1 MLGEDPRENRIAEW
15 FRGLTMGVRIQIIL
29 FSVVGIVLAAV
40 GSIALI
46 QEAPVLLPTVV
57 PDSKPVPGETPRMA
71 ATNVVKDWRTAEAMA
86 GKQRGPDVA
95 AEGKGEVEA
104 MRKLVSMDP
113 NDADSWDRLG
123 KSLFSSGQHAEA
135 IRAFQRA
142 LEIKPGVAEVLANL
156 GVTLK
161 TSGEMTEYEKIVQ
174 SLALV
179 DPKLARDLMEFSPKK
194 EITPAASSTPPPT
207 PAPSSPQPASAGQN
221 ESGEIG
227 ALRKLVAMDPKDADS
242 WDRLGKAL
250 FVSGNHNEAVR
261 CFEKSLELKPN
272 VVEVLAN
279 LGVAYKTQGRKEAFE
294 EVLAKL
300 TALDPKTGEQLKAFV
315 PAPLEKR

>member
-1 MLGEDPRENRIAEW
+1 M
-15 FRGLTMGVRIQIIL
+15 
-29 FSVVGIVLAAV
+29 
-40 GSIALI
+40 
-46 QEAPVLLPTVV
+46 PTVV
-57 PDSKPVPGETPRMA
+57 PDSKPVPGEIPRVA
-71 ATNVVKDWRTAEAMA
+71 STNVVKDWRTAEAMA
-86 GKQRGPDVA
+86 GKQKGPDVA

-179 DPKLARDLMEFSPKK
+179 DPKLARDLMEFSPGKTG
-194 EITPAASSTPPPT
+194 TPESSSTPPPT
-207 PAPSSPQPASAGQN
+207 PSSPPQSDSVGQN
-221 ESGEIG
+221 ESGEVG

-315 PAPLEKR
+315 PASLEKR

>member
-1 MLGEDPRENRIAEW
+1 MLGEDPRENWLAEW

-29 FSVVGIVLAAV
+29 FSVVGIVLAVA
-40 GSIALI
+40 GGIALI
-46 QEAPVLLPTVV
+46 QEPTVLLPLVA
-57 PDSKPVPGETPRMA
+57 PDSKPVPGEPTRVK
-71 ATNVVKDWRTAEAMA
+71 ATNAVKDWRNAESMKKEIPQ
-86 GKQRGPDVA
+86 GSQVG

-104 MRKLVSMDP
+104 MRKLVAMEP
-113 NDADSWDRLG
+113 NDSDSWNRLG
-123 KSLFSSGQHAEA
+123 KSLYTSGQNAEA
-135 IRAFQRA
+135 VRAFQRA

-161 TSGEMTEYEKIVQ
+161 TTGEMTEYEKIVQ

-179 DPKLARDLMEFSPKK
+179 DPKLARDLMEFSPEK
-194 EITPAASSTPPPT
+194 IGPPVT
-207 PAPSSPQPASAGQN
+207 GGQGEGASAEPSARTD

-250 FVSGNHNEAVR
+250 FVAQKLDEAIQS
-261 CFEKSLELKPN
+261 FEKSLELKPD

-279 LGVAYKTQGRKEAFE
+279 LGVTSKSKGDKSRYAK
-294 EVLAKL
+294 VLEKL
-300 TALDPKTGEQLKAFV
+300 STLDPKTAKELEAYQPS
-315 PAPLEKR
+315 PAK

>member
-1 MLGEDPRENRIAEW
+1 
-15 FRGLTMGVRIQIIL
+15 MGVRIQIVL
-29 FSVVGIVLAAV
+29 FSVVGVVLAVV

-57 PDSKPVPGETPRMA
+57 PDSKPVPGETPRVA

-86 GKQRGPDVA
+86 PKQKGPDVA

-104 MRKLVSMDP
+104 MRKLVEVDP
-113 NDADSWDRLG
+113 NDANSWDRLG

-179 DPKLARDLMEFSPKK
+179 DPKLARDLMEFSPSKTGAP
-194 EITPAASSTPPPT
+194 ESSSTPPPT
-207 PAPSSPQPASAGQN
+207 PSSPPQSDSVGQN
-221 ESGEIG
+221 ESGEVG

-250 FVSGNHNEAVR
+250 FVVKNYDEAIQ
-261 CFEKSLELKPN
+261 CFEKSLELKPD

-279 LGVAYKTQGRKEAFE
+279 LGVTSKSKGDKNRYEK
-294 EVLAKL
+294 VLEKL
-300 TALDPKTGEQLKAFV
+300 STLDPKTAKELEAYQ
-315 PAPLEKR
+315 PAPAK

>member
-29 FSVVGIVLAAV
+29 FSVVGIVLAVA

-57 PDSKPVPGETPRMA
+57 PDSKPVPGETPRVA

-86 GKQRGPDVA
+86 PKQKGPDVA

-104 MRKLVSMDP
+104 MRKLVEVDP
-113 NDADSWDRLG
+113 NDANSWDRLG

-179 DPKLARDLMEFSPKK
+179 DPKLARDLMEFSPGKTGAP
-194 EITPAASSTPPPT
+194 ESSSTPPPT
-207 PAPSSPQPASAGQN
+207 PSSPPQSASVGQN
-221 ESGEIG
+221 ESGEVG

-250 FVSGNHNEAVR
+250 FMAKNYDEAIQ
-261 CFEKSLELKPN
+261 CFEKSLELKPD

-279 LGVAYKTQGRKEAFE
+279 LGVTSKSKGDKGRY
-294 EVLAKL
+294 AKVVEKL
-300 TALDPKTGEQLKAFV
+300 STLDPKTAKELDAYQ
-315 PAPLEKR
+315 PAPGK

>member
-46 QEAPVLLPTVV
+46 QEAPVLLPAVV
-57 PDSKPVPGETPRMA
+57 PDSKPVPGEAPRVA

-86 GKQRGPDVA
+86 AKQKGPNVA

-179 DPKLARDLMEFSPKK
+179 DPKLARDLMEFSPGKTGAP
-194 EITPAASSTPPPT
+194 ESSSTPPS
-207 PAPSSPQPASAGQN
+207 SSPPQSTSVGQN

-227 ALRKLVAMDPKDADS
+227 ALRKLVAIDSKDADS

-250 FVSGNHNEAVR
+250 FMVKNYDEAIQ
-261 CFEKSLELKPN
+261 CFEKSLELKPD

-279 LGVAYKTQGRKEAFE
+279 LGVTSKSKGDKNRYEK
-294 EVLAKL
+294 VLEKL
-300 TALDPKTGEQLKAFV
+300 STLDPKTAKELEAYQ
-315 PAPLEKR
+315 PAPAK

>member
-15 FRGLTMGVRIQIIL
+15 FRGLTMGVRIQIVL
-29 FSVVGIVLAAV
+29 FSVVGVVLAVV

-57 PDSKPVPGETPRMA
+57 PDSKPVPGETPRVA

-86 GKQRGPDVA
+86 PKQKGPDVA

-104 MRKLVSMDP
+104 MRKLVEVDP
-113 NDADSWDRLG
+113 NDANSWDRLG

-179 DPKLARDLMEFSPKK
+179 DPKLARDLMEFSPSKTGAP
-194 EITPAASSTPPPT
+194 ESSSTPPPT
-207 PAPSSPQPASAGQN
+207 PSSPPQSDSVGQN
-221 ESGEIG
+221 ESGEVG

-250 FVSGNHNEAVR
+250 FVVKNYDEAIQ
-261 CFEKSLELKPN
+261 CFEKSLELKPD

-279 LGVAYKTQGRKEAFE
+279 LGVTSKSKGDKNRYEK
-294 EVLAKL
+294 VLEKL
-300 TALDPKTGEQLKAFV
+300 SALDPKTAKELEAYQ
-315 PAPLEKR
+315 PAPAK

>member
-29 FSVVGIVLAAV
+29 FSVVGIVLASV

-46 QEAPVLLPTVV
+46 QEAPVLLPAVV
-57 PDSKPVPGETPRMA
+57 PDSKPVPGETPRVA

-86 GKQRGPDVA
+86 AKQKGPEVA

-179 DPKLARDLMEFSPKK
+179 DPKLARDLMEFSPGKTG
-194 EITPAASSTPPPT
+194 TPESSSTHPPT
-207 PAPSSPQPASAGQN
+207 QSSPPQSDSVGQN
-221 ESGEIG
+221 ESGEVG

-250 FVSGNHNEAVR
+250 FMVKNYDEAIQ
-261 CFEKSLELKPN
+261 CFEKSLELKPD
-272 VVEVLAN
+272 VLEVLAN
-279 LGVAYKTQGRKEAFE
+279 LGVTSKSKGDKSRY
-294 EVLAKL
+294 AKVVEKL
-300 TALDPKTGEQLKAFV
+300 SALDPKTAKELEAYQ
-315 PAPLEKR
+315 PAPAK

>member
-46 QEAPVLLPTVV
+46 QEAPVLLPAVV
-57 PDSKPVPGETPRMA
+57 PDSKPVPGEIPRVA

-86 GKQRGPDVA
+86 GKQKGPDVA

-179 DPKLARDLMEFSPKK
+179 DPKLARDLMEFSPGK
-194 EITPAASSTPPPT
+194 TGAPQSSPTPPPT
-207 PAPSSPQPASAGQN
+207 PSSSPQSDSVGQN
-221 ESGEIG
+221 ESGEVG

>member
-46 QEAPVLLPTVV
+46 QEAPVLLPAVV
-57 PDSKPVPGETPRMA
+57 PDSKPVPGEIPRVA

-86 GKQRGPDVA
+86 GKQKGPDVA

-179 DPKLARDLMEFSPKK
+179 DPKLARDLMEFSPGKTG
-194 EITPAASSTPPPT
+194 TPESSSTPPPT
-207 PAPSSPQPASAGQN
+207 PSSPPQSDSVGQN
-221 ESGEIG
+221 ESGEVG

-300 TALDPKTGEQLKAFV
+300 TAIDPKTGEQLKAFV
-315 PAPLEKR
+315 PPPLEKR

>member
-1 MLGEDPRENRIAEW
+1 MVGDDPREHRISEW

-57 PDSKPVPGETPRMA
+57 PDSKPVPGETPRVA

-86 GKQRGPDVA
+86 AKQKGPNVA

-179 DPKLARDLMEFSPKK
+179 DPKLARDLMEFSPSKTGAP
-194 EITPAASSTPPPT
+194 ESSSTPPPT
-207 PAPSSPQPASAGQN
+207 SSTSSPQSASVGQN

-227 ALRKLVAMDPKDADS
+227 ALRKLVAIDSKDADS

-261 CFEKSLELKPN
+261 CFEKSLELKPS

>member
-1 MLGEDPRENRIAEW
+1 
-15 FRGLTMGVRIQIIL
+15 MGVRFVFVL
-29 FSVVGIVLAAV
+29 FSVVGVVLAVV

-57 PDSKPVPGETPRMA
+57 PDSKPVPGETPRVA

-86 GKQRGPDVA
+86 PKQKGPDVA

-104 MRKLVSMDP
+104 MRKLVEVDP
-113 NDADSWDRLG
+113 NDANSWDRLG

-179 DPKLARDLMEFSPKK
+179 DPKLARDLMEFSPSKTGAP
-194 EITPAASSTPPPT
+194 ESSSTPPPT
-207 PAPSSPQPASAGQN
+207 PSSPPQSDSVGQN
-221 ESGEIG
+221 ESGEVG

-250 FVSGNHNEAVR
+250 FVVKNYDEAIQ
-261 CFEKSLELKPN
+261 CFEKSLELKPD

-279 LGVAYKTQGRKEAFE
+279 LGVTSKSKGDKNRYEK
-294 EVLAKL
+294 VLEKL
-300 TALDPKTGEQLKAFV
+300 SALDPKTAKELEAYQ
-315 PAPLEKR
+315 PAPAK

>member
-1 MLGEDPRENRIAEW
+1 MLGEDPRENWLAEW

-29 FSVVGIVLAAV
+29 FSVVGIVLAVA
-40 GSIALI
+40 GGIALI
-46 QEAPVLLPTVV
+46 QEPTVLLPLVA
-57 PDSKPVPGETPRMA
+57 PDSKPVPGEPTRVK
-71 ATNVVKDWRTAEAMA
+71 ATNAVKDWRNAESMKKEIPQ
-86 GKQRGPDVA
+86 GSQVG

-104 MRKLVSMDP
+104 MRKLVAMEP
-113 NDADSWDRLG
+113 NDSDSWNRLG
-123 KSLFSSGQHAEA
+123 KSLYTSGQNAEA
-135 IRAFQRA
+135 VRAFQRA

-161 TSGEMTEYEKIVQ
+161 TTGEMTEYEKIVQ

-179 DPKLARDLMEFSPKK
+179 DPKLARDLMEFSPEK
-194 EITPAASSTPPPT
+194 IGPPVT
-207 PAPSSPQPASAGQN
+207 EGQGGGASAEPSARTD

-250 FVSGNHNEAVR
+250 FVAQKLDEAIQS
-261 CFEKSLELKPN
+261 FEKSLELKPD

-279 LGVAYKTQGRKEAFE
+279 LGVTSKSKGDKSRYAK
-294 EVLAKL
+294 VLEKL
-300 TALDPKTGEQLKAFV
+300 STLDPKTAKELEAFQ
-315 PAPLEKR
+315 PAPAK